1 MGVASRRAN
10 GTRKTLR
17 QGDTPPWLAARYRAR
32 MRACLAVLV
41 LLIAPAGAAADPY
54 MAPGKKVLWGGQGGY
69 DARHISLFEQ
79 QSGKHPAVFNYFIS
93 WKASESSF
101 HWLGFRLDDAERQGA

>member
-1 MGVASRRAN
+1 MARAFVSTALALALLAPVTAS
-10 GTRKTLR
+10 
-17 QGDTPPWLAARYRAR
+17 AA
-32 MRACLAVLV
+32 
-41 LLIAPAGAAADPY
+41 PY
-54 MAPGKKVLWGGQGGY
+54 TAPGRKVLWGGQGGY

-101 HWLGFRLDDAERQGA
+101 HWLGFRLDDAERQGGHPKVLVSGAKPGVAATDVA